1 MQGKRKDQITFSYKV
16 CVYSISAIVILLVGL
31 VLIEW
36 TMPQPVDPRPA
47 GPNYNYWTP
56 TEDDMLTLDS
66 LYNIVRETEEDV
78 EELNHSVD
86 RIDSKLDDM
95 IDEQKERDAI
105 LYNDEYQMWIT
116 GEGDTIYE

>member
-1 MQGKRKDQITFSYKV
+1 MQGKRKDQIEFSYKV
-16 CVYSISAIVILLVGL
+16 CAIGLICIVALVIALGVWKWNIPQSI
-31 VLIEW
+31 
-36 TMPQPVDPRPA
+36 DPRPV
-47 GPNYNYWTP
+47 GPTYNYWTP
-56 TEDDMLTLDS
+56 TDEDMLTLDS